1 MSESKKEKSGAG
13 QGCYCNYC
21 ADSKYPC
28 VTMEKVLNSD
38 KREDRTE
45 TKKAEEG

>member
-13 QGCYCNYC
+13 RSCYCTYC

-45 TKKAEEG
+45 TEKAKEG

>member
-1 MSESKKEKSGAG
+1 MPESKKVKIGAG
-13 QGCYCNYC
+13 QYCYCAYC

-28 VTMEKVLNSD
+28 VTMEKVLNSN

-45 TKKAEEG
+45 TKRAEED